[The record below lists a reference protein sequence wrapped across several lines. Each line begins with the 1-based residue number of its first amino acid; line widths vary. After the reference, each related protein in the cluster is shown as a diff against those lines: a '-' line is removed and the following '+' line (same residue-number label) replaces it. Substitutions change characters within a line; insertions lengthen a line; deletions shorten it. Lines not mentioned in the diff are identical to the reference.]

1 MNPPYAVAL
10 CGVDGLPPA
19 ERITSELRFV
29 NELEKSL
36 GGSEAV
42 VRIYRAWTDASE
54 FDSSELDNET
64 ANLAMKWPKAFEL
77 AQRAGLKSIGD
88 EEAHFEIR
96 LERHATTQG
105 LTLTS
110 QMLKT

>member
-19 ERITSELRFV
+19 ERIAAELRFV
-29 NELEKSL
+29 KELEKSL
-36 GGSEAV
+36 GGSDAV
-42 VRIYRAWTDASE
+42 VRVYRAWGDASE
-54 FDSSELDNET
+54 SEASELDNET

-96 LERHATTQG
+96 LERHAFA
-105 LTLTS
+105 
-110 QMLKT
+110 

>member
-10 CGVDGLPPA
+10 CGVDALPPA
-19 ERITSELRFV
+19 ERIAAELRFV
-29 NELEKSL
+29 RELEKSL

-42 VRIYRAWTDASE
+42 VRVYRAWGDASE
-54 FDSSELDNET
+54 SDPSELDDET
-64 ANLAMKWPKAFEL
+64 ANMAMKWPKAFEL

-96 LERHATTQG
+96 LERHAF
-105 LTLTS
+105 S
-110 QMLKT
+110 